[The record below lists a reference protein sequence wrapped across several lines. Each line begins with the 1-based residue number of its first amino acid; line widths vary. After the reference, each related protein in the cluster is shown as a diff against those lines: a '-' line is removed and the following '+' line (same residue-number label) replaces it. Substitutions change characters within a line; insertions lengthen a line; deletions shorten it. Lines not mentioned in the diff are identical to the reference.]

1 MTNTER
7 LSYINNNNLHIE
19 EHTAILVNTA
29 NLLDNPLDPEVYV
42 DENTTETDLIL
53 STSNSKQLINGQ
65 YEDIVNYIDTQI
77 SLQESF
83 ISKND

>member
-29 NLLDNPLDPEVYV
+29 NLLDNPLDPELYV
-42 DENTTETDLIL
+42 DENTTETYLIL
-53 STSNSKQLINGQ
+53 FTSNSKQLINGQ
-65 YEDIVNYIDTQI
+65 YEDIMNYIDTQI

>member
-42 DENTTETDLIL
+42 DENTTETYLIL
-53 STSNSKQLINGQ
+53 ST
-65 YEDIVNYIDTQI
+65 
-77 SLQESF
+77 
-83 ISKND
+83 

>member
-42 DENTTETDLIL
+42 DENTTETYLIL
-53 STSNSKQLINGQ
+53 STSNSKQLIR
-65 YEDIVNYIDTQI
+65 YDDHLYSI
-77 SLQESF
+77 
-83 ISKND
+83 

>member
-19 EHTAILVNTA
+19 DHTAILVNTA
-29 NLLDNPLDPEVYV
+29 NLLDNPLDPELYV
-42 DENTTETDLIL
+42 DENTTETYLIL
-53 STSNSKQLINGQ
+53 FTSNSKQLINGQ
-65 YEDIVNYIDTQI
+65 YEDIMNYIDTQI

>member
-19 EHTAILVNTA
+19 AHTAILVNTA

-42 DENTTETDLIL
+42 DENTTETYLIL
-53 STSNSKQLINGQ
+53 STSNGKQLINGQ

>member
-42 DENTTETDLIL
+42 DENTTETYLIL
-53 STSNSKQLINGQ
+53 STSNSKQLINGH

>member
-42 DENTTETDLIL
+42 DENTTETYLIL
-53 STSNSKQLINGQ
+53 STSNSKQLLSGQ
-65 YEDIVNYIDTQI
+65 YEDIVNYIATQI